1 MARRSSLRAVHILC
15 SRGALR
21 RSGSPL
27 ARAGA
32 VVLTA
37 VVGSH
42 GALNDVAAAPV
53 VGWDPVEPAQW
64 VQSLCPRGQD
74 CETHTLLPIRER
86 IGEKAAC
93 ARSTADNARVKLR
106 SGALY
111 YLYGYRNTCGEAVQV
126 AVRVANEVVPVGALQ
141 PGPTQT
147 LGVLYPDGRGLAP
160 SPAVLVVC
168 AIGRSGQCASVA
180 SRAARAGRSREQ
192 PSSASAL
199 PTPAASG
206 DSAGGL
212 LARLPERTGT
222 GTALFE
228 AALQGTTE
236 AAVAAADIPRRPDML
251 AMVARSLAGDGTPPA
266 SAREIR
272 ERLGAGVLAHSL
284 DADPTAVNQ
293 AMKAVRRGGGQ
304 AAEVALDRLLSPDRA
319 PNRTPR
325 PGTGAGALA
334 AGPADS
340 GGLAIGSACEQELA
354 SHSVCGPMFRDALG
368 QAQQLGQAPGIAAPH
383 QQMKNLFGAIHR
395 MAQRCAP
402 LVAAECRPALEELGR
417 QAQKEYEVA
426 AKVVDEF
433 QR

>member
-1 MARRSSLRAVHILC
+1 MHILC

-21 RSGSPL
+21 RSGLPL
-27 ARAGA
+27 ARAG
-32 VVLTA
+32 VVALTA
-37 VVGSH
+37 IVGSH
-42 GALNDVAAAPV
+42 GVLTDVAAAPV

-74 CETHTLLPIRER
+74 CETHPLLPIRER

-93 ARSTADNARVKLR
+93 ARSTADNVRVKLR

-111 YLYGYRNTCGEAVQV
+111 YLYGYRNPCGEPVQV
-126 AVRVANEVVPVGALQ
+126 AVRIANEVVPVGALQ

-168 AIGRSGQCASVA
+168 ATGRSSQCASA
-180 SRAARAGRSREQ
+180 AGRSARAGRSREQ

-206 DSAGGL
+206 GSAAGL
-212 LARLPERTGT
+212 LARLPERTGTGT

-236 AAVAAADIPRRPDML
+236 AAVAAADIPPRPDRL

-304 AAEVALDRLLSPDRA
+304 TAEVALDRLLSPDRA

-325 PGTGAGALA
+325 LVTGARALV

-340 GGLAIGSACEQELA
+340 GGLAIGSGCEQQLA
-354 SHSVCGPMFRDALG
+354 SHPVCAPMFRDALG
-368 QAQQLGQAPGIAAPH
+368 QAQQLGQASGIAAPH

-417 QAQKEYEVA
+417 RARKEYEVA